1 VLLAVLVALVPLGLL
16 APGQAFAEWGASEIE
31 SLVGFAPAGLK
42 SLEALYSAPL
52 AGYSLPG
59 LATFTSVGLAYIL
72 AAVIGVTILGFS
84 LFAWY
89 RMRLKAGMTNDP

>member
-1 VLLAVLVALVPLGLL
+1 
-16 APGQAFAEWGASEIE
+16 
-31 SLVGFAPAGLK
+31 
-42 SLEALYSAPL
+42 
-52 AGYSLPG
+52 
-59 LATFTSVGLAYIL
+59 L